1 MQNSIESKKH
11 FITTASKIAKQNI
24 ETNFNSNSFDSI
36 GDFITVEKNKVLND
50 LSTYLELSE
59 NSFVLIADL
68 DGDILV
74 TTYLPYEG
82 YLNKYNISKEI
93 IFDVLNSDNLETF
106 NNYQTL
112 GDVFAISHLV
122 SPQLLTS
129 KDGEAFGV
137 LFFCSDSVYERF
149 FVNRIINII
158 IMNCLWVLVAAMV
171 IVYFMTEKIVSPV
184 REMSKAAKSFSLG
197 RFDVRIPVKGNKDE
211 IGELASAFNDMAA
224 LLAVNEE
231 TQRSFLS
238 NVSHDLRTPMM
249 SIGGF
254 VDSILDGTIKQEEQE
269 YYLNIVSTEIRRLS
283 RLVSSLL
290 DITKIQA
297 GETKFNKKNFD
308 ICETAR
314 IVIISLEQKIDAKH
328 IEIDFDCTNEKM
340 CVFADSDAVQRII
353 YNLVENAIKFTP
365 EKGLI
370 KIHIKENDKDKKIYV
385 SVYNTGTGIP
395 ADDIPFV
402 FDRFYKSDRSRGLD
416 KTGVGLGLFIVKTMI
431 DAHEEKIWVTSE
443 YEKYC
448 EFTFTMQ
455 KSRENNVKYK
465 I

>member
-1 MQNSIESKKH
+1 
-11 FITTASKIAKQNI
+11 
-24 ETNFNSNSFDSI
+24 
-36 GDFITVEKNKVLND
+36 
-50 LSTYLELSE
+50 
-59 NSFVLIADL
+59 
-68 DGDILV
+68 
-74 TTYLPYEG
+74 
-82 YLNKYNISKEI
+82 
-93 IFDVLNSDNLETF
+93 
-106 NNYQTL
+106 
-112 GDVFAISHLV
+112 
-122 SPQLLTS
+122 
-129 KDGEAFGV
+129 
-137 LFFCSDSVYERF
+137 
-149 FVNRIINII
+149 
-158 IMNCLWVLVAAMV
+158 
-171 IVYFMTEKIVSPV
+171 
-184 REMSKAAKSFSLG
+184 
-197 RFDVRIPVKGNKDE
+197 
-211 IGELASAFNDMAA
+211 
-224 LLAVNEE
+224 
-231 TQRSFLS
+231 
-238 NVSHDLRTPMM
+238 
-249 SIGGF
+249 
-254 VDSILDGTIKQEEQE
+254 
-269 YYLNIVSTEIRRLS
+269 
-283 RLVSSLL
+283 
-290 DITKIQA
+290 
-297 GETKFNKKNFD
+297 
-308 ICETAR
+308 
-314 IVIISLEQKIDAKH
+314 LEQKIDAKH